1 MLQAGDKLPLNV
13 RVKNSDSQRVTLKQY
28 LGKPLVIY
36 FHPGNKTPGCILEAT
51 GFRSLTNSIHQ
62 LGAEFLGVSKDSV
75 LFHRKFKRKLNL
87 NFEFLSDE
95 KHRLLEAF
103 GVWQE
108 KRMFGRS
115 YMGAV
120 RSTFIVDSVG
130 EIIKVFPRI
139 KPERNIHEVYL
150 VLEKITNPRS

>member
-28 LGKPLVIY
+28 LGRPLVIY
-36 FHPGNKTPGCILEAT
+36 FYPGNKTPGCILEET
-51 GFRSLTNSIHQ
+51 SFCSLTNSIHQ

-75 LFHRKFKRKLNL
+75 LFHRKFKQKFDL

-150 VLEKITNPRS
+150 VLEKITNPRP